1 MDVTSFTHPV
11 RAFLRGLTSS
21 AEAAAAIPTLPASQ
35 QLKTKTCDLGTTG
48 KPKGVDVTHRNVAN
62 LVCMSPG
69 NLGIRPGH
77 RVGQVL
83 NISFDMGMLPFP
95 EMNSRTP
102 APVIDVGLDFTLLIF
117 ECQLLGKSLH
127 ACVTVAPLSS
137 GVPSGNPLLSW

>member
-83 NISFDMGMLPFP
+83 NISFDMGML
-95 EMNSRTP
+95 
-102 APVIDVGLDFTLLIF
+102 L
-117 ECQLLGKSLH
+117 SLR
-127 ACVTVAPLSS
+127 
-137 GVPSGNPLLSW
+137 